1 MFFAGRRD
9 FLFGLLL
16 LYQAP
21 RGCGF
26 EPVLT
31 ESGYVHRSEDVCYR
45 VQLSLHLLSKAIVFC
60 EDCTKLLQ
68 VEEASTMTDIL
79 LPSSVTTPTL
89 LFLEPRVPAPSKGA
103 TSSVQPSFWTN
114 RQKIRTPEQFSST
127 AKELYS
133 TVLNATHIP
142 KGAIMGKLEGK
153 VAVITGGSSGIG
165 AATAKRFVKAGAH
178 VVIAGR
184 QEKELKEAA
193 AFIEINVTTVA
204 GDVSR
209 LEDLDRLYAV
219 VKEKHGHIDILFA
232 NAGAGTIA
240 PLEVATEAHFDQTFD
255 VNVKGLF
262 FTVQKALPLFKDGG
276 SIILTSSVTN
286 VLGSPGFSACAASK
300 AAVRSFARAWTMELK
315 DRKIRVNSMSP
326 GPTDTGALEK
336 TTGLTAEQAKQ
347 AAAQYATQI
356 PMGRR
361 GKPEELAAAVTFLA
375 SDESSFITGVD
386 LAVDGG
392 MAQV

>member
-1 MFFAGRRD
+1 
-9 FLFGLLL
+9 
-16 LYQAP
+16 
-21 RGCGF
+21 
-26 EPVLT
+26 
-31 ESGYVHRSEDVCYR
+31 
-45 VQLSLHLLSKAIVFC
+45 
-60 EDCTKLLQ
+60 
-68 VEEASTMTDIL
+68 
-79 LPSSVTTPTL
+79 
-89 LFLEPRVPAPSKGA
+89 
-103 TSSVQPSFWTN
+103 
-114 RQKIRTPEQFSST
+114 
-127 AKELYS
+127 
-133 TVLNATHIP
+133 
-142 KGAIMGKLEGK
+142 MGKLEGK

-165 AATAKRFVKAGAH
+165 LATAKRFVKEGAH

-255 VNVKGLF
+255 VNVKGTF

-276 SIILTSSVTN
+276 SIILTSSVAN
-286 VLGSPGFSACAASK
+286 VLGSPGFSVYAASK
-300 AAVRSFARAWTMELK
+300 AAVRNFARAWTMELK
-315 DRKIRVNSMSP
+315 DRKIRVNCVSP
-326 GPTDTGALEK
+326 GPTDTQALAN
-336 TTGLTAEQAKQ
+336 TGLTAAQAKQ

-356 PMGRR
+356 PMGRS
-361 GKPEELAAAVTFLA
+361 GKPEEIADAVTFLA